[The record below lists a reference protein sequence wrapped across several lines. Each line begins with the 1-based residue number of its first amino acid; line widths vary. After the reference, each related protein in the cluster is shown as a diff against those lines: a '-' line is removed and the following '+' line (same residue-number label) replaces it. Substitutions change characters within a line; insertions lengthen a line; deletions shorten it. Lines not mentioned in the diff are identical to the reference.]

1 MRGRALRI
9 LFGLLG
15 AMLSIAVAHAQT
27 PRVERIEITEFGIY
41 DLKRTK
47 TIDAPGTASGS
58 MLETEGK
65 LVQRTSVIP
74 ARLGLSFGYSYR
86 IIGSP
91 ANGRVTLKDVNI
103 VPEPGLRNPQTRNI
117 IFREEVQVEST
128 FKGVLGSDY
137 SLGEELTLLPGT
149 WIFQL
154 WLGNRKLAEQVFTL
168 VKP

>member
-1 MRGRALRI
+1 LRI
-9 LFGLLG
+9 LFGLL
-15 AMLSIAVAHAQT
+15 AAALSITVAHAQT

-47 TIDAPGTASGS
+47 TVDAPGTATGS

-65 LVQRTSVIP
+65 LIQKTSVIP
-74 ARLGLSFGYSYR
+74 ARLGISFGFSYR

-103 VPEPGLRNPQTRNI
+103 VPEPGLRNPKTRNI
-117 IFREEVQVEST
+117 IFREEVAVVRT
-128 FKGVLGSDY
+128 MRGVHRSDY
-137 SLGEELTLLPGT
+137 SLGQEWTLLPGT
-149 WIFQL
+149 WTFQL
-154 WLGNRKLAEQVFTL
+154 WLGDRKLAEQVFTL